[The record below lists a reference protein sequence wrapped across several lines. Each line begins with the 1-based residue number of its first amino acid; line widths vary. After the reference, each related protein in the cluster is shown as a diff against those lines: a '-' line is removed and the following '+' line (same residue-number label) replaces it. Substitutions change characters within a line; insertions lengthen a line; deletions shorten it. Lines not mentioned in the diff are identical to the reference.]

1 MDIQKKKKKKNK
13 VKKREKEKEKKRKEK
28 KKQPSI
34 PDPYASHVPNLSL
47 LAQILL
53 AQKEYPNTP
62 NKNPF
67 HCIPSVSNTVIP
79 Q

>member
-1 MDIQKKKKKKNK
+1 MDIQKKKRKNK
-13 VKKREKEKEKKRKEK
+13 VKKREKEKEKKR